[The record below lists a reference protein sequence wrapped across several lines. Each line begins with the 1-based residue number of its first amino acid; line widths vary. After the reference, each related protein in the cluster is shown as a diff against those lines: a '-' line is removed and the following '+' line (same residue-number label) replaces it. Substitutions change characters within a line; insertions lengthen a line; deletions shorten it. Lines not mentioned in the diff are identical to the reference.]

1 MGNFINHYVKSCFD
15 QEKKIVG
22 LFIVYGKPCLS
33 TAQITELYNKELNL

>member
-15 QEKKIVG
+15 QEKKVG